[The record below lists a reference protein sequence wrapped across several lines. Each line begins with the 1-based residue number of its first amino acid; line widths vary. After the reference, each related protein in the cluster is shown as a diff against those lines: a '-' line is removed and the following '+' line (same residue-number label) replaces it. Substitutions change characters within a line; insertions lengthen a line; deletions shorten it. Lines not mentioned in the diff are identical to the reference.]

1 MKEIAR
7 YRFKFEIILKMKWDF
22 INVRRQKY
30 FDCVSNKKR
39 TKTALSLNEIK
50 FLIKIEFLI

>member
-7 YRFKFEIILKMKWDF
+7 YRLKFEIILKMKWDF

-30 FDCVSNKKR
+30 FDCVSTKKR